1 MRPGGW
7 LDPKPSVLRKAP
19 FAISLAVVLAS
30 CGEKWSISQVLVNPQ
45 PLSPDPVTPVV
56 LVAPPTCNPTAA
68 RCGLPV
74 EVDFEIEVKRDAGFQ
89 SPIDI
94 FAPPRPFNPD
104 DPRTSPP
111 FRLAEWH
118 PALAHAVMAPL
129 ICWSLSSS
137 MLRYL
142 FVDHAVPAMWRSLA
156 AARLS
161 AD

>member
-1 MRPGGW
+1 MRSRMSRIALWVIAALPGGW

-74 EVDFEIEVKRDAGFQ
+74 EVDFEIEVKRDVGFQ

-94 FAPPRPFNPD
+94 FAPPGPSTPTIPVRRPPLHLLFQAHP
-104 DPRTSPP
+104 T
-111 FRLAEWH
+111 AETG
-118 PALAHAVMAPL
+118 
-129 ICWSLSSS
+129 I
-137 MLRYL
+137 
-142 FVDHAVPAMWRSLA
+142 
-156 AARLS
+156 
-161 AD
+161 